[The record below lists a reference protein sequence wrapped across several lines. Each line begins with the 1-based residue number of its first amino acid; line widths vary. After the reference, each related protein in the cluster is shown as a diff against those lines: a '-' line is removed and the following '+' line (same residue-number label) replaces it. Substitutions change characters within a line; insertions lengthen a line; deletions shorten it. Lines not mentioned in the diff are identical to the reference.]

1 MSDTTSQPE
10 TVRPLSLGARF
21 VGILT
26 APRQTFAAVVAHP
39 RWLLMALVV
48 VVVTGGAQLWF
59 QSTEVGKQVTLDATI
74 RQIESMGVTVS
85 DEMYEQTRQGIMN
98 PSPARLGFSVVAML
112 VFPAIMWAVLAG
124 VAYLVFGVFTGGSA
138 TFRQLYAVAVHSS
151 VVGAVGALFTTPL
164 NYVRQAT
171 SATNLAV
178 FLPFL
183 TEGSFLARLAGM
195 VDLFIVWWLAVLSIG
210 IAVAYGKKKSGG
222 VALVVFGIY
231 ALIAIGFA
239 AFQAARS

>member
-1 MSDTTSQPE
+1 MSDTTPQPE
-10 TVRPLSLGARF
+10 TVRPLSLGSRF
-21 VGILT
+21 VGVLT

-48 VVVTGGAQLWF
+48 IALTGGAQLWF
-59 QSTEVGKQVTLDATI
+59 QSTEVGKQVTLDASI
-74 RQIESMGVTVS
+74 RQIESLGITVS

-98 PSPARLGFSVVAML
+98 PSPARLAFSVAAML
-112 VFPAIMWAVLAG
+112 VFPFIMWTILAG
-124 VAYLVFGVFTGGSA
+124 VAYLVFGVFTGGAA
-138 TFRQLYAVAVHSS
+138 TFRQIYAVAVHSS

-183 TEGSFLARLAGM
+183 TEGSFAARLAGM
-195 VDLFIVWWLAVLSIG
+195 VDLFVIWWLAVLSIG
-210 IAVAYGKKKSGG
+210 IAVAYRKKTGG

-231 ALIAIGFA
+231 ALIAVAIA
-239 AFQAARS
+239 AFQAAGS

>member
-1 MSDTTSQPE
+1 
-10 TVRPLSLGARF
+10 
-21 VGILT
+21 
-26 APRQTFAAVVAHP
+26 
-39 RWLLMALVV
+39 
-48 VVVTGGAQLWF
+48 
-59 QSTEVGKQVTLDATI
+59 VTLDASI
-74 RQIESMGVTVS
+74 RQIESLGITVS

-98 PSPARLGFSVVAML
+98 PTPARLAFSAAAML
-112 VFPAIMWAVLAG
+112 IFPPIVWAILAG
-124 VAYLVFGVFTGGSA
+124 VAYLVFGVFTGGTA
-138 TFRQLYAVAVHSS
+138 TFRQIYAVVVHSS

-210 IAVAYGKKKSGG
+210 IAVAYRKKTGG

-231 ALIAIGFA
+231 ALIAVAIA
-239 AFQAARS
+239 AFQAAGS

>member
-10 TVRPLSLGARF
+10 TVSPLSLGARF
-21 VGILT
+21 VGVLT
-26 APRQTFAAVVAHP
+26 SPRQTLAAVAAHP

-48 VVVTGGAQLWF
+48 IVLISGAQLWF
-59 QSTEVGKQVTLDATI
+59 QSTEVGKQVTLDASI
-74 RQIESMGVTVS
+74 RQIESLGITVS
-85 DEMYEQTRQGIMN
+85 DEMYEQTRQGIMD
-98 PSPARLGFSVVAML
+98 PSPARLAFSVAAML
-112 VFPAIMWAVLAG
+112 AFPPIIWAILAG

-138 TFRQLYAVAVHSS
+138 TFKQIYAIVVHSS
-151 VVGAVGALFTTPL
+151 VVSAVGALFTTPL

-195 VDLFIVWWLAVLSIG
+195 ADLFIIWWLAVLSIG
-210 IAVAYGKKKSGG
+210 IAVAYKKKTGG
-222 VALVVFGIY
+222 VAAAVFGIY
-231 ALIAIGFA
+231 VLIAVAIA
-239 AFQAARS
+239 AYQAAGS

>member
-1 MSDTTSQPE
+1 MSDTTPQPASMS
-10 TVRPLSLGARF
+10 PLGLGARF

-26 APRQTFAAVVAHP
+26 APRQTMAAVVAHP

-112 VFPAIMWAVLAG
+112 VFPLIMWAILAG

-138 TFRQLYAVAVHSS
+138 TFRQVYAVAVHSS

-222 VALVVFGIY
+222 VAIVVFGIY

>member
-1 MSDTTSQPE
+1 MSDTTPQPAIMP
-10 TVRPLSLGARF
+10 PLSLGARF

-26 APRQTFAAVVAHP
+26 APRQTMAAVVAHP

-112 VFPAIMWAVLAG
+112 VFPLIMWAVLAG

-138 TFRQLYAVAVHSS
+138 TFRQVYAVAVHSS

-222 VALVVFGIY
+222 VAIVVFGLY

>member
-1 MSDTTSQPE
+1 MSETTPRPDTA
-10 TVRPLSLGARF
+10 RPLSLFARF
-21 VGILT
+21 AGILT
-26 APRQTFAAVVAHP
+26 APRQTFEAVVAHP

-48 VVVTGGAQLWF
+48 IVLTGGAQLWF

-74 RQIESMGVTVS
+74 RQIESMGITVS

-98 PSPARLGFSVVAML
+98 PTPARLGFSAVAML
-112 VFPAIMWAVLAG
+112 AFPPIMWAVLAG
-124 VAYLVFGVFTGGSA
+124 VSFLVFGVFTGGSA
-138 TFRQLYAVAVHSS
+138 TFKQVYAVVVHSS

-164 NYVRQAT
+164 SYVRQST

-183 TEGSFLARLAGM
+183 TEGSFAARLAGM

-231 ALIAIGFA
+231 ALIAIGIA